1 MRLFFHIFRVLSTAL
16 PNFFVSDHI
25 FLPTQEILA
34 GKRGENMDTFV
45 CATRLCFGQDA
56 LQALSTLQAKRV
68 LLVTDPFFVRNG
80 TAQRVLSNFPDAETE
95 IFDRVTAEP
104 SLTLVAEGV
113 EVFRRLRPDTV
124 LALGGGS
131 ALDCAKGIVSM
142 CGERPR
148 LVAVPTTSGTGS
160 EVTSFA
166 ILMHDGVKHPLIDEA
181 LRPELAI
188 LDASLLENL
197 PKSVIADAGMDVL
210 THCLEAF
217 VSKNATLF
225 TSALAASA
233 FRTALAQLPASY
245 MGDVSVRAEIHQAAT
260 MAGIAFDNAG
270 LGVCHALSHAL
281 GGRFHLAHGRL
292 NAILLPHIVRF
303 NAVAAASA
311 YGALA
316 AQCRLSGVPGLCFA
330 LTRLRRKLELPE
342 SLTAA
347 GLERS
352 EVLANADALCRAAL
366 ADPCLAANPRE
377 VSLHD
382 LYGLLEAAL

>member
-1 MRLFFHIFRVLSTAL
+1 
-16 PNFFVSDHI
+16 
-25 FLPTQEILA
+25 
-34 GKRGENMDTFV
+34 MDTFV

-56 LQALSTLQAKRV
+56 LQALDTLAAKRV
-68 LLVTDPFFVRNG
+68 LLVTDPFFVQNG
-80 TAQRVLSNFPDAETE
+80 TAQRVLSHLSGAETE
-95 IFDRVTAEP
+95 IFDRVKGEP
-104 SLTLVAEGV
+104 SLALVAEGV
-113 EVFRRLRPDTV
+113 EVFRKAQPDTV

-142 CGERPR
+142 SGASVR
-148 LVAVPTTSGTGS
+148 LVAIPTTSGTGS

-166 ILMHDGVKHPLIDEA
+166 ILTHGGVKHPLIDEA

-188 LDASLLENL
+188 LDASLLEKL
-197 PKSVIADAGMDVL
+197 PRGIIADAGMDVL

-225 TSALAASA
+225 TSALAAAA
-233 FRTALAQLPASY
+233 FRTALEHLPASFA
-245 MGDVSVRAEIHQAAT
+245 GDAGVRGEIHQAAT

-303 NAVAAASA
+303 NAACAASA
-311 YGALA
+311 YAALA
-316 AQCRLSGVPGLCFA
+316 AQCKLSGVPGLCFA
-330 LTRLRRKLELPE
+330 LTRLRRRLELPE
-342 SLTAA
+342 NLSAA
-347 GLERS
+347 GLDRA
-352 EVLANADALCRAAL
+352 EVLAESDVLCRAAL

-377 VSLHD
+377 VSLSD
-382 LYGLLEAAL
+382 LHGLLEAAL